1 MKYIVEFMFIG
12 FGMFVIGAFLGLKLS
27 ERVVRPSE
35 FVVEEATIEYIQ
47 SGITRIENKGFNVG
61 DTLVIIKK

>member
-1 MKYIVEFMFIG
+1 MVEFIFVG
-12 FGMFVIGAFLGLKLS
+12 FVMFVVGAFLGLKLG
-27 ERVVRPSE
+27 ERVVRSSE

-47 SGITRIENKGFNVG
+47 SGITKIENKGFNVG